1 MNIRSMDV
9 SFWRRRSK
17 TAGYAQIY
25 CSITVHGKQLTIGST
40 GLTVE
45 WEHWNG
51 KHISAED
58 PQAHFKN
65 ERISIMHDQLQ
76 AIYNTQFRE
85 RKTITAGGIKRAYL
99 GQAGSVSMASLF
111 ELYLR
116 DAKNDPERKLTTSTL
131 TVYNNVRKKL
141 IDFLIHEKALDLTAD
156 EFDIS
161 WAKRYRRWM
170 AGLAQPDGK
179 TGHAESYI
187 IKQTQTIKNV
197 LIWAKLHHHIAS
209 NPLDGMKLKAAEFAE
224 PLFITETQFQA
235 LREHCFSR
243 PVLQETADIFVIL
256 CRSGFH
262 YGDLLDLVTQHKTAV
277 RQGLDNKTWLMK
289 KRIKTDVAIRVPVF
303 SEVKAIVDKYGGWE
317 KLPLR
322 PLPTFNEFL
331 KVVAEQLDLPA
342 KLTSKAGRKTFTDWC
357 FNVRGLSTDAILVL
371 LGRKSSKGLD
381 VYGRPDERRVI
392 AELEKSENKNVGTSI
407 GAVA

>member
-1 MNIRSMDV
+1 MNIRSMEV
-9 SFWRRRSK
+9 SFWRRKSK
-17 TAGYAQIY
+17 TAGFAQLY
-25 CSITVHGKQLTIGST
+25 CCITVDGKQLNIGST

-45 WEHWNG
+45 WDHWDG
-51 KHISAED
+51 KRISSQD

-99 GQAGSVSMASLF
+99 GQAGSVSLAALF

-116 DAKNDPERKLTTSTL
+116 DAKTDPERKLTTSTL

-141 IDFLIHEKALDLTAD
+141 VDFLIHEKALDLTAD
-156 EFDIS
+156 EFDLS

-170 AGLAQPDGK
+170 AGLAQPDGSS
-179 TGHAESYI
+179 GHAESYI

-209 NPLDGMKLKAAEFAE
+209 NPLEGMKLKAAEFAE
-224 PLFITETQFQA
+224 PLFITEAQFQA
-235 LREHCFSR
+235 LRKHRFER
-243 PVLQETADIFVIL
+243 AVLQETADVFIIL

-262 YGDLLDLVTQHKTAV
+262 YGDLVDLVAKHKTSI
-277 RQGLDNKTWLMK
+277 RQGLDDKPWLIK
-289 KRIKTDVAIRVPVF
+289 KRIKTEVAIRVPLF
-303 SEVKAIVDKYGGWE
+303 DEVKAIVERYGGWE

-322 PLPTFNEFL
+322 PLPSFNEFL
-331 KVVAEQLDLPA
+331 KVVAAQVDLPA

-357 FNVRGLSTDAILVL
+357 FNVLGLSTDAILVL
-371 LGRKSSKGLD
+371 LGRKSSKGLE

-392 AELEKSENKNVGTSI
+392 AELKESKVLKKGK
-407 GAVA
+407 ARK